1 MKTRI
6 EIGKSVITGPW
17 VYISDANHNY
27 SDIKRPIKDQG
38 FVSKGPLVIKDN
50 CWIGAHSTIV
60 GNVTIGVGCVIGAN
74 SVVTSDIPDYSVAA
88 GAPARVLKQY
98 NKKNRKMGK
107 MYKVK
112 R

>member
-1 MKTRI
+1 M
-6 EIGKSVITGPW
+6 EKSRR
-17 VYISDANHNY
+17 NHNY

-74 SVVTSDIPDYSVAA
+74 SVVTSDIPDYSVATRV
-88 GAPARVLKQY
+88 PARVLKQY
-98 NKKNRKMGK
+98 NKKTEKWKN
-107 MYKVK
+107 V
-112 R
+112 